1 MASPLVRRLR
11 VGATIRQLRN
21 KLGLSSDQLAKA
33 AKISASEMSR
43 LETGSRKPDIRKL
56 IDCLAALGVP
66 EDSDTWRTLVRV
78 ARDANRR
85 GWWEDPPF
93 AKMGDRQQK
102 YADVESGATWIGLY
116 HSSIVPGL
124 LQTPAF
130 VTARD
135 HALAADGIEV
145 DPIQAA
151 ARLRRQQEVIRDG
164 GPAIEAVLEEQV
176 VRRLVVDAAT
186 MAGQLRHLL
195 ELADRYPQVN
205 VRILPV
211 ECSFTRGHIP
221 RSPLAMHLFADPD
234 DGTAALLETVDDD
247 LLLCDRDEVA
257 PYVRLFDRTRDA
269 ALSQADSA
277 VFIAQCAAKL
287 ELEAA

>member
-11 VGATIRQLRN
+11 VGATIRQLRSA
-21 KLGLSSDQLAKA
+21 KGWSADQLAKA
-33 AKISASEMSR
+33 AKISPSEMSR
-43 LETGSRKPDIRKL
+43 LETGVRKPAIEKL
-56 IDCLAALGVP
+56 LDCLAALGVS
-66 EDSDTWRTLVRV
+66 EDSDTWRILVRV
-78 ARDANRR
+78 ARDGNRR

-93 AKMGDRQQK
+93 AKMGERQQR

-116 HSSIVPGL
+116 HNSIVPGL

-130 VTARD
+130 VAARD

-145 DPIQAA
+145 DPVQAA
-151 ARLRRQQEVIRDG
+151 ARLRRQQEVVRQD

-176 VRRLVVDAAT
+176 VRRLVVDAPT

-195 ELADRYPQVN
+195 ALTERYPQIV

-211 ECSFTRGHIP
+211 ECSFARGHIP

-247 LLLCDRDEVA
+247 LLLTDETEVA
-257 PYVRLFDRTRDA
+257 PYVRLYERTRDA
-269 ALSQADSA
+269 AMSQADSA
-277 VFIAQCAAKL
+277 VFIAQTAAKL
-287 ELEAA
+287 EAA